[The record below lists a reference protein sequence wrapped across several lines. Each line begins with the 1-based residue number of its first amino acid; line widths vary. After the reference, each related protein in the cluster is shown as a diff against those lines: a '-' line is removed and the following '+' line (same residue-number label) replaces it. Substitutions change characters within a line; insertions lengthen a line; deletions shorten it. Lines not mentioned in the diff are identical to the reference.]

1 MEREQLRERRAQ
13 IRARHDGVDEPV
25 RKRELGGLEAL
36 GELLLDGV
44 ANHALAREA
53 DERMG
58 LREDDVA
65 LHGERRGDAAR
76 RRVGDDRDVGQAAL
90 GQTRKRAGH
99 LRHLHERRQALLHAR
114 AARSGERHD
123 RQSLVGRAAHE
134 ARHLLADGR
143 AHRPHEEGGFHDRE
157 RRTDAGNAAR
167 ARANSLVKARFLTQ
181 RRQLLGV
188 TRELERVGLGHMGVP
203 FLEAAGV
210 EQIGDALVGGHAE
223 IAAAGR
229 AHVVR
234 GGEAFLGE
242 LQPAMGTRTPLV
254 DRGRRL
260 LRGAQHP
267 AERRGVVLQRA
278 EDVHA
283 ARDGTRKEA
292 VDLAERLRLVAQ
304 EHRARAAFL
313 GRIEHGVR
321 VAEQGVGVLLAQ
333 AHRARRLAQ
342 IGLEAL
348 VGGEGQPHREA
359 GVGGSLHILP
369 GHAAARHEQHARAG
383 IFVFLSGDRG
393 VRTRVA
399 RGNNVVS
406 RRIGRVDG
414 VRGKRAL
421 GRRLLGDPREAVRH
435 ARLRRRRLTLLRR
448 RGCGSERPVC
458 VKRHIPLLCD
468 LHANPL

>member
-1 MEREQLRERRAQ
+1 
-13 IRARHDGVDEPV
+13 
-25 RKRELGGLEAL
+25 
-36 GELLLDGV
+36 
-44 ANHALAREA
+44 
-53 DERMG
+53 MG

-65 LHGERRGDAAR
+65 LHGKRCGDAAR
-76 RRVGDDRDVGQAAL
+76 RRIGDDRDVRQTAL
-90 GQTRKRAGH
+90 GQAGKSTGH

-114 AARSGERHD
+114 AARGSKRHD
-123 RQSLVGRAAHE
+123 RQPFVGRAAHE
-134 ARHLLADGR
+134 SRHLLADSR
-143 AHRPHEEGGFHDRE
+143 AHRPHEEGGFHNRE
-157 RRTDAGNAAR
+157 RRADAGNTACTGAD
-167 ARANSLVKARFLTQ
+167 ALVETRFLAQ
-181 RRQLLGV
+181 RRQLLGIA
-188 TRELERVGLGHMGVP
+188 RELERVGLGHMGIP

-223 IAAAGR
+223 IAAARR

-242 LQPAMGTRTPLV
+242 LQPAMGARAPLV

-283 ARDGTRKEA
+283 ARNGTRKEA
-292 VDLAERLRLVAQ
+292 VDLAERLRLIAQ

-313 GRIEHGVR
+313 GRIEHGMG
-321 VAEQGVGVLLAQ
+321 VAEQGVRVLLAQ

-348 VGGEGQPHREA
+348 VGGKGQPHREA
-359 GVGGSLHILP
+359 GVGSSLHILP
-369 GHAAARHEQHARAG
+369 GHAATRHEQHARAG
-383 IFVFLSGDRG
+383 IFVFPSVDRR
-393 VRTRVA
+393 VCTRVA
-399 RGNNVVS
+399 RGNDIVS
-406 RRIGRVDG
+406 RRIGCVDG
-414 VRGKRAL
+414 VRGERAL
-421 GRRLLGDPREAVRH
+421 GRRLLGDPREAIRH

>member
-36 GELLLDGV
+36 GKLLLDGV

-58 LREDDVA
+58 LREDDIA

-76 RRVGDDRDVGQAAL
+76 RRIGDDRDVGQAAL

-99 LRHLHERRQALLHAR
+99 LRHLHERCQALLHAR
-114 AARSGERHD
+114 AARGGERHNG
-123 RQSLVGRAAHE
+123 QSLVGRAAHE
-134 ARHLLADGR
+134 ARHLLADSR

-157 RRTDAGNAAR
+157 RRADAGDAAR
-167 ARANSLVKARFLTQ
+167 ARANALVKARFLAQ

-188 TRELERVGLGHMGVP
+188 ARELKRVRLGHMGVP
-203 FLEAAGV
+203 FLEAAGI
-210 EQIGDALVGGHAE
+210 EQVGDTLVGRHA
-223 IAAAGR
+223 IVATARR

-234 GGEAFLGE
+234 SGEAFLGE

-283 ARDGTRKEA
+283 ARDSTRKEA
-292 VDLAERLRLVAQ
+292 VDLTERL
-304 EHRARAAFL
+304 
-313 GRIEHGVR
+313 
-321 VAEQGVGVLLAQ
+321 
-333 AHRARRLAQ
+333 
-342 IGLEAL
+342 
-348 VGGEGQPHREA
+348 
-359 GVGGSLHILP
+359 
-369 GHAAARHEQHARAG
+369 
-383 IFVFLSGDRG
+383 
-393 VRTRVA
+393 
-399 RGNNVVS
+399 
-406 RRIGRVDG
+406 
-414 VRGKRAL
+414 
-421 GRRLLGDPREAVRH
+421 
-435 ARLRRRRLTLLRR
+435 
-448 RGCGSERPVC
+448 
-458 VKRHIPLLCD
+458 
-468 LHANPL
+468 